1 MKVLMLNG
9 SSHINGTTFTA
20 LNEIG
25 KALNNEGI
33 DYEIFQ
39 IGADAVRDCI
49 GCNQCTP
56 DGVHILRTM
65 LMNSLPRQKKLMRLY
80 LEHLY
85 IMPTQVEEFSL
96 S

>member
-39 IGADAVRDCI
+39 IGADAVVLAVTSVH
-49 GCNQCTP
+49 QMV
-56 DGVHILRTM
+56 VHILRTM